1 MPDSNKPA
9 TIYPSLAGKSVFITG
24 GGTGIGEVMVTR
36 FCEQGAKVTF
46 VDIAQ
51 QASSAL
57 CQKLA
62 GRYRYDPRFIFCDL
76 RDIEAL
82 KQAIEQTREIQGDI
96 GVLINNAA
104 DDTRHAA
111 DKMDVSY
118 WEDKFAVNLRP
129 CFFSVQAVVPQ
140 MKRLGG
146 GSVINMGSVSWRVKQ
161 TGMPAYTTAKAGIEG
176 LTRSLAAS
184 YGKDNIRVN
193 TLVPGWVMTERQI
206 THWLTPEMIE
216 DVRLSQCIN
225 ETIKPDDIV
234 NAALFLAA
242 DDSRMVTA
250 QSLIVDAGWT

>member
-1 MPDSNKPA
+1 MPNSNELK
-9 TIYPSLAGKSVFITG
+9 TVYPSLAGKSVFITG
-24 GGTGIGEVMVTR
+24 GASGIGEVMVTR

-46 VDIAQ
+46 VDIATEQ
-51 QASSAL
+51 SDAL
-57 CQKLA
+57 CAKLA
-62 GRYRYDPRFIFCDL
+62 GKYEFDPQFIHCDI
-76 RDIEAL
+76 RDVEAL
-82 KQAIEQTREIQGDI
+82 KAAIEQTRQQQGDI

-111 DKMDVSY
+111 ENMDVKY

-129 CFFSVQAVVPQ
+129 CFFSSQAVVEQ
-140 MKRLGG
+140 MQRLGG
-146 GSVINMGSVSWRVKQ
+146 GSIINMGSVSWRIKQ

-193 TLVPGWVMTERQI
+193 SLVPGWVMTERQM

-225 ETIKPDDIV
+225 ETIQPDHVV

-242 DDSRMVTA
+242 DDSRMMTA